1 LTDRKGVF
9 RFELNESLYFESGQE
24 VEEIIG
30 VSLEPEISI
39 QTFHEYVSIR
49 GVIELSGD
57 YYKLQLSTTLD
68 DEPPGMNDYHEKN
81 FIEQVIDKTDTQ
93 AVFTHRFP
101 VEISIPSYRVND
113 LDDVTV
119 QVSTFDYEIPNHHQ
133 MKITAAIEIEG
144 INDGI
149 PAENDEP
156 SFIPEKE
163 EQGAIEQNEARTD
176 EHEEAPHHDS
186 YHDILDETSNRVE
199 TIPEIKYQDHESEKA
214 PPTYT
219 NKESNESTHNQEK
232 EAHTRM
238 EESVLNSAQS
248 QTELEMAN
256 PVEKTKT
263 AQNVN
268 SEMKIE
274 HPTDQTEGIKEDD
287 VKAEVPDHDDMESKQ
302 DGEVKAEV
310 PDHDDMESKLEDDVK
325 VEVSDQENAES
336 KQEDDVKVEMNNQ
349 EDAEFKQ
356 NEEKEDMK
364 TEKDEHEEQG
374 TIDSERKKHRKPK
387 KSLLLSDFFK
397 DRDEKNTERSL
408 TMEEAAE
415 NENTKDLDLEE
426 LDEEIKTNEH
436 GKESEENEIPIDSIS
451 EMFEQDREDKY
462 AKMRL
467 CIVQDSDTIDRIAE
481 RYDITTNQIMLKN
494 RLDDDTVMKGQLLFI
509 PEKVNK

>member
-1 LTDRKGVF
+1 MTDRKGVF

-156 SFIPEKE
+156 SSFIPEKE
-163 EQGAIEQNEARTD
+163 EQGAIEQDEARTD

-287 VKAEVPDHDDMESKQ
+287 
-302 DGEVKAEV
+302 VKAEV